1 MIRPTKTAH
10 PIRSMAFS
18 QKNARYDIDGI
29 RDALV
34 DAGRFSVGKIHY
46 FDEVAS
52 TNTWLLEQT
61 APDGCICLAENQS
74 AGRGRRGKSW
84 ESSRSGSILLSLGW
98 RLDRSDIR
106 GISLV
111 SGLAVMESLRGFG
124 VRQVALKWPNDILVG
139 GKKVGGILVEI
150 AAQNCVIGIGLNYR
164 VSDAAAAKIDQP
176 WSDLASAGLQVDRDQ
191 LVVELVKNHDRALT
205 GFTEEGFAG
214 FTDQWNLA
222 DAWRGQP
229 VQVVSGSR
237 VIHGVASG
245 VDETGALL
253 IAGDGVVHT
262 IISGEVS
269 LRSGGWGNP
278 E

>member
-1 MIRPTKTAH
+1 ME
-10 PIRSMAFS
+10 FS
-18 QKNARYDIDGI
+18 QKIAKYDIDGI
-29 RDALV
+29 RHAL
-34 DAGRFSVGKIHY
+34 AGIGRFSGGQIHY
-46 FDEVAS
+46 FDEIAS

-84 ESSRSGSILLSLGW
+84 ESSRFGSILLSLGW
-98 RLDRSDIR
+98 RLGRSDIR
-106 GISLV
+106 GMSLV

-124 VRQVALKWPNDILVG
+124 VRQVELKWPNDILIG
-139 GKKVGGILVEI
+139 GKKAGGILVEVS
-150 AAQNCVIGIGLNYR
+150 ALNCVIGIGLNYR

-176 WSDLASAGLQVDRDQ
+176 WTDLASAGIQVDRDQ
-191 LVVELVKNHDRALT
+191 LVVELVKNHDRVLT
-205 GFTEEGFAG
+205 GFTEGGFAG
-214 FTDQWNLA
+214 FADQWNLA
-222 DAWRGQP
+222 DIWRNQP

-237 VIHGVASG
+237 VVHGVASG

-269 LRSGGWGNP
+269 LHAGGWGNP